1 MDGQGGGEAQ
11 EIADPSKNKK
21 KQNLNFGKSANLRR
35 SDRPVQVDVTSVG
48 KSDPESYFLAF
59 PEKNLFAYQI

>member
-1 MDGQGGGEAQ
+1 MAKEEERHKRLLTPQ
-11 EIADPSKNKK
+11 KTKK